1 MRTWNRHIIV
11 AISTLL
17 LLGHIGTA
25 QASLCL
31 GECGAIIT
39 IQNAGSSVT
48 FTGVGPYDGIDDTMI
63 GIVNHSSHSVSV
75 IGLQSTTDIFGFDGD
90 GIHNKLGA
98 PSNPL
103 DSTGYGGPN
112 SYFSNISQDDTSGI
126 VHFITPLAQQ
136 GGTSYFGLENSLHP
150 PTTIFSVPTVNGN
163 PVSTLPSPVP
173 LPPSVMLF
181 GIGIS
186 LLLVTLW
193 CQRKN
198 QPVV

>member
-1 MRTWNRHIIV
+1 MKIGNKHIIV

-17 LLGHIGTA
+17 LLGNLGTA

-63 GIVNHSSHSVSV
+63 GVVNHSSHPISV
-75 IGLQSTTDIFGFDGD
+75 IGLTSSTDIFGFDGD
-90 GIHNKLGA
+90 GIHNVLGA
-98 PSNPL
+98 PGNSH

-112 SYFSNISQDDTSGI
+112 SYFSNISQDATSGV

-150 PTTIFSVPTVNGN
+150 PDSIFSVPTVNGN
-163 PVSTLPSPVP
+163 PVSILPSPVP
-173 LPPSVMLF
+173 LPPSIMLF
-181 GIGIS
+181 GMGIS

-193 CQRKN
+193 YQRKN
-198 QPVV
+198 QPIA